1 MDAPALRADCA
12 RCAALCCVAHAFD
25 RSDSFGL
32 DKPAGEPC
40 PHLDDAC
47 RCRIYA
53 LRAVRGFAGCVAYDC
68 FGAGQRV
75 TQALFA
81 GRSWRDEPALTAP
94 MAEAFRVLRR
104 VHELLALL
112 ATADKAALD
121 PQERAALGDLRAEL
135 GPEQGW
141 TRATLAAADVEALA
155 RRTRAFL
162 RTLRPRFAAAR

>member
-1 MDAPALRADCA
+1 MDAAALRPDCA

-32 DKPAGEPC
+32 DKPAGAPC

-53 LRAVRGFAGCVAYDC
+53 TRAEKGFAGCVAYDC

-75 TQALFA
+75 TQDLFA
-81 GRSWRDEPALTAP
+81 GRSWRNDAALGAP
-94 MAEAFRVLRR
+94 MAEAFRVLRKI
-104 VHELLALL
+104 HELLALL
-112 ATADKAALD
+112 ATAEEMPLE
-121 PQERAALGDLRAEL
+121 PHERATLRGLRAEL
-135 GPEQGW
+135 DPEGGW
-141 TRATLAAADVEALA
+141 SRASLAEADVEALA

-162 RTLRPRFAAAR
+162 RTLRPHFAVAP